1 MESKRGFSVILA
13 VVILFVFA
21 FLVFGSIFVMNN
33 DFANGEEKQTQLGSV
48 NINLD
53 LENAILDGNTIN
65 AVVKRNEGSG
75 DLIAINFILED
86 GTSVGIIKKETTL
99 AENQTEVFVLD
110 LNEIS
115 LENAI
120 AISVAPIYKLDDG
133 EEVTGSSS
141 SRISFVDFN

>member
-13 VVILFVFA
+13 VVILIVFA

-33 DFANGEEKQTQLGSV
+33 DFVNGEEKQTQLGSV